1 MIVVIK
7 IIVITIIVIIIIII
21 IIIDRKYCRDLI
33 FLTLYAVF
41 TESPSLN
48 EDLKFEE

>member
-1 MIVVIK
+1 MVVIK

-21 IIIDRKYCRDLI
+21 IDRKYCRD
-33 FLTLYAVF
+33 LYAVF

>member
-7 IIVITIIVIIIIII
+7 IIVITIIVIII

>member
-1 MIVVIK
+1 MVIK

-21 IIIDRKYCRDLI
+21 IIDRKYCRD
-33 FLTLYAVF
+33 LYAVF